1 DQIFIKFDVAP
12 MKFRALLFGI
22 FLSVA
27 SFAQTGNYFLSHF
40 SPDEERF
47 NIMCFDIVQDDRGVF
62 YFATQAGVLQFDGRN
77 WDLIET
83 AGTIYSIERSA
94 EGEIYVA
101 GSQGFGKIVRDEFGV
116 ETYQVLYKQDG
127 AEYIFQ
133 IITLTDRIYFLSD
146 KNLFEYSLQTG
157 QVKVQTTTEQ
167 TGAFI
172 SLHEIFDKIYVGTEI
187 NGLFEVDSDR
197 ITPASIG
204 LSDST
209 ALIFALKYNDQYL
222 LGTDDNRIYK
232 YTENKKL
239 KEIKLEDAVYANAGV
254 ILNATWVNEKLIA
267 IGTLRGGV
275 MFINPQTGKT
285 EEIINYNTG
294 LRDNE
299 VFALICDK
307 NQNVWVAHAYG
318 FTRIAPF
325 LPFRSFRY
333 YPGLEGNLLCA
344 TTYRGKVYVG
354 TSAGLFKLEK
364 EEFYDEIEYF
374 VEIPIKVKAKPGKKE
389 KAPEPEVVAPAVE
402 PEDTK
407 KGGFFRFLRRKKKEE
422 ATKPAPTTTAPIVIP
437 KEESKE
443 PPPKAAFRREKRTK
457 KILRAAYFRYKKVEG
472 IDSKVTQLIHWQNK
486 FIVAG
491 LGGAYEVAEQSVN
504 QIIQDPI
511 RFLFASERSKSLI
524 ASTYDDRLHQY
535 KFDKTW
541 VEARVVESINGPVN
555 FIFEED
561 SAAIWFCGFDK
572 LFRLNLADTS
582 RQVQTL
588 DIDKRNFDQLLG
600 IAFNKQVFI
609 ATSSGFYFYDAKKEA
624 LVEGDTL
631 RKPVAYFANARNM
644 WFRDSHSWYTV
655 GKSDVHNNL
664 QLLNL
669 FSNIRFM
676 DSDSERG
683 SLWIITGNNELLQ
696 FNSESPRKDEV
707 LFPLILKS
715 IENNNVLIP
724 RKDKVEIDQDNSSIR
739 VEVVRPDFIG
749 ARFIEY
755 RYKMEGLNEQWS
767 DWSTTYNIIPFPYI
781 PTGDYKLLIQSKD
794 IFGRI
799 NELDPVIVEVV
810 PPYWR
815 QTWFYALEFAIFT
828 MLVILSFR
836 LSHRYNVVSRL
847 LSLLSIIILIE
858 FIQTAAGSTFATNSG
873 PVVDFLIQVCV
884 AFVILPIEGF
894 LRRFMLRSIDK
905 NKSIDEKN
913 PEPEKTN
920 VE

>member
-1 DQIFIKFDVAP
+1 
-12 MKFRALLFGI
+12 MRFRILCFSL
-22 FLSVA
+22 FLSVV
-27 SFAQTGNYFLSHF
+27 SYAQTGNYFLSHF

-83 AGTIYSIERSA
+83 AGTIYSIARSD
-94 EGEIYVA
+94 EGEIFVA
-101 GSQGFGKIVRDEFGV
+101 GSEGFGKITRDEYGV
-116 ETYQVLYKQDG
+116 ETYQVLYKQDA

-133 IITLTDRIYFLSD
+133 IVTLSDRIYFLSD
-146 KNLFEYSLQTG
+146 NNLFEYSFQTG
-157 QVKVQTTTEQ
+157 QVKVQTSSEQ
-167 TGAFI
+167 TGPFV
-172 SLHEIFDKIYVGTEI
+172 SLHEMFGKIYIGTEF
-187 NGLFEVDSDR
+187 NGLFEIDSDR
-197 ITPASIG
+197 ILRSSVVF
-204 LSDST
+204 SDSA
-209 ALIFALKYNDQYL
+209 ALIFALKHNDRYL
-222 LGTDDNRIYK
+222 VGTDDNRIY
-232 YTENKKL
+232 TFRENQKL
-239 KEIKLEDAVYANAGV
+239 KEIKEIKLKDAVYANAGV

-275 MFINPQTGKT
+275 MFINAETGET
-285 EEIINYNTG
+285 QEIINYNTG

-344 TTYRGKVYVG
+344 TTYQGKVFVG
-354 TSAGLFKLEK
+354 TSVGLFKLEK

-374 VEIPIKVKAKPGKKE
+374 VEVPIKVKPKPGRRE
-389 KAPEPEVVAPAVE
+389 KTPEPEVVAPVIE
-402 PEDTK
+402 PEDSK
-407 KGGFFRFLRRKKKEE
+407 KGGFFRFLKKKKKEE
-422 ATKPAPTTTAPIVIP
+422 AAKTATTTPAPIVIP
-437 KEESKE
+437 KAESKA
-443 PPPKAAFRREKRTK
+443 PPPKPAFRREKRTK
-457 KILRAAYFRYKKVEG
+457 KILRSAYFKYKRVEG
-472 IDSKVTQLIHWQNK
+472 IDSKVTQLIHWQNR
-486 FIVAG
+486 FVVAG
-491 LGGAYEVAEQSVN
+491 LGGAYEIGAQSVN

-524 ASTYDDRLHQY
+524 ASTYDDKLHQY
-535 KFDKTW
+535 KFDRTW
-541 VEARVVESINGPVN
+541 VEARVVESINGPIN
-555 FIFEED
+555 YIFEED
-561 SAAIWFCGFDK
+561 DSAIWFCGFDK

-588 DIDKRNFDQLLG
+588 DIDKRSFDQLLG
-600 IAFNKQVFI
+600 ISFDKQVYI
-609 ATSSGFYFYDAKKEA
+609 ATSSGFYFYDAKKGM

-631 RKPVAYFANARNM
+631 RKPIAYFASAKNM

-655 GKSDVHNNL
+655 GKSAVHNNL

-669 FSNIRFM
+669 FTNLRFM
-676 DSDSERG
+676 DADRERG

-707 LFPLILKS
+707 LFPLILKT
-715 IENNNVLIP
+715 IENNNVLVP
-724 RKDKVEIDQDNSSIR
+724 RKDRIEIDQDNSAIK

-755 RYKMEGLNEQWS
+755 RYKLEGLNEQWS
-767 DWSTTYNIIPFPYI
+767 DWSTTYNIIPFPFI

-794 IFGRI
+794 IFDRI
-799 NELDPVIVEVV
+799 NELTPVVIEVV

-815 QTWFYALEFAIFT
+815 QTWFYALEFTIFT
-828 MLVILSFR
+828 MLVLLSFR
-836 LSHRYNVVSRL
+836 LSARYNVVSRL

-858 FIQTAAGSTFATNSG
+858 FIQTAAGSTFSTGSG

-894 LRRFMLRSIDK
+894 LRRFMLRSIEK
-905 NKSIDEKN
+905 NKLAAAET
-913 PEPEKTN
+913 PAPEKTE
-920 VE
+920 VQ

>member
-1 DQIFIKFDVAP
+1 
-12 MKFRALLFGI
+12 MKLRALYFCL
-22 FLSVA
+22 FLSIA
-27 SFAQTGNYFLSHF
+27 SYAQTGNYFLSHF

-83 AGTIYSIERSA
+83 AGTIYSIARSE
-94 EGEIYVA
+94 EGEIFVA
-101 GSQGFGKIVRDEFGV
+101 GSQGFGKIVRDEYGV
-116 ETYQVLYKQDG
+116 ENYQVLYKQDG

-133 IITLTDRIYFLSD
+133 IVTLSDRIYFLSD
-146 KNLFEYSLQTG
+146 KNLFEYSFHTG
-157 QVKVQTTTEQ
+157 QVKVQAATGN
-167 TGAFI
+167 TGAFV
-172 SLHEIFDKIYVGTEI
+172 SLHEMFGRIYIGTEV
-187 NGLFEVDSDR
+187 NGLFEMESDR
-197 ITPASIG
+197 IVPSTIH
-204 LSDST
+204 LSDSA

-222 LGTDDNRIYK
+222 LGSDDNRIY
-232 YTENKKL
+232 TLNENKKP

-267 IGTLRGGV
+267 LGTLRGGV
-275 MFINPQTGKT
+275 MFVNPETGKT

-344 TTYRGKVYVG
+344 TTYQGKVYVG
-354 TSAGLFKLEK
+354 TSQGLFKLER

-374 VEIPIKVKAKPGKKE
+374 VEIPIVVKPRAKGKKTST
-389 KAPEPEVVAPAVE
+389 PEPEVVAPVVQ
-402 PEDTK
+402 PEDSK
-407 KGGFFRFLRRKKKEE
+407 KGGLFRFLKRKKKEE
-422 ATKPAPTTTAPIVIP
+422 EAKAATTTPTAPLVIP
-437 KEESKE
+437 KTESKE
-443 PPPKAAFRREKRTK
+443 PPPKPAFRREKRIK
-457 KILRAAYFRYKKVEG
+457 KILRSAYFRYKKVEG
-472 IDSKVTQLIHWQNK
+472 IDSKVTQLIHWQDK
-486 FIVAG
+486 FIVTG
-491 LGGAYEVAEQSVN
+491 LGGAYEVGEQSVN

-524 ASTYDDRLHQY
+524 ASTYDDKLHQY
-535 KFDKTW
+535 KFNKTW
-541 VEARVVESINGPVN
+541 IEARVVENINGPVN
-555 FIFEED
+555 YIFEED
-561 SAAIWFCGFDK
+561 DSAIWFCGFDK
-572 LFRLNLADTS
+572 VFRFSLADTS
-582 RQVQTL
+582 RQAQIL

-600 IAFNKQVFI
+600 ISFNKQVFI
-609 ATSSGFYFYDAKKEA
+609 ATSSGFYFYDAKKGM

-631 RKPVAYFANARNM
+631 RKPIAYFASTKAM

-669 FSNIRFM
+669 FTNIRFM
-676 DSDSERG
+676 DSDRERG

-715 IENNNVLIP
+715 IENNNVLVP
-724 RKDKVEIDQDNSSIR
+724 RKDKIEIEQDNSAIK

-755 RYKMEGLNEQWS
+755 RYKLEGLNEQWS
-767 DWSTTYNIIPFPYI
+767 DWSTTYNIIPFPFI

-799 NELDPVIVEVV
+799 NELTPVVVEVV

-815 QTWFYALEFAIFT
+815 QTWFYALEFFIFT
-828 MLVILSFR
+828 MLVLLSFR
-836 LSHRYNVVSRL
+836 LSHKYNVVSRL

-858 FIQTAAGSTFATNSG
+858 FIQTAAGSTFSSGSG

-884 AFVILPIEGF
+884 AFVILPVEGF
-894 LRRFMLRSIDK
+894 LRKFMLQSIEK
-905 NKSIDEKN
+905 NKSILEEK
-913 PEPEKTN
+913 PEAEKKSA
-920 VE
+920 

>member
-1 DQIFIKFDVAP
+1 
-12 MKFRALLFGI
+12 MKFRVLYFCL
-22 FLSVA
+22 FLSA
-27 SFAQTGNYFLSHF
+27 ATFAQTGNYFLSHF

-83 AGTIYSIERSA
+83 AGTIYSIARSDK
-94 EGEIYVA
+94 GEIYVA
-101 GSQGFGKIVRDEFGV
+101 GSEGFGKITRDEYGV

-133 IITLTDRIYFLSD
+133 IITLSDRIYFLSD
-146 KNLFEYSLQTG
+146 NNLFEYSFQTE
-157 QVKVQTTTEQ
+157 QVKVQTSTEK
-167 TGAFI
+167 TGPFV
-172 SLHEIFDKIYVGTEI
+172 SLHEMFGKIYIGTEI
-187 NGLFEVDSDR
+187 NGLFELESDR
-197 ITPASIG
+197 IIASSFD
-204 LSDST
+204 LSDSA
-209 ALIFALKYNDQYL
+209 ALIFALRYSDQYL
-222 LGTDDNRIYK
+222 LGTDDNRIY
-232 YTENKKL
+232 TFRENSNP
-239 KEIKLEDAVYANAGV
+239 KEIKLQDAVYANAGV

-275 MFINPQTGKT
+275 MFVNPETGET
-285 EEIINYNTG
+285 QEIINYNTG

-354 TSAGLFKLEK
+354 TSVGLFKLEK

-374 VEIPIKVKAKPGKKE
+374 VEIPIKVKTKPGKKA
-389 KAPEPEVVAPAVE
+389 KATQPEVVVPVVE
-402 PEDTK
+402 PEDSK
-407 KGGFFRFLRRKKKEE
+407 KGGFFRFLKRKKKEE
-422 ATKPAPTTTAPIVIP
+422 EAKPTATTPVPIVIP
-437 KEESKE
+437 KTESKS
-443 PPPKAAFRREKRTK
+443 PPPKPTFRREKRTK
-457 KILRAAYFRYKKVEG
+457 KILRAAYFRYNKVGG
-472 IDSKVTQLIHWQNK
+472 IDSKITQLIHWQDK

-491 LGGAYEVAEQSVN
+491 LGGAYEIGAQSVN

-524 ASTYDDRLHQY
+524 ASTYDDKLHQY

-541 VEARVVESINGPVN
+541 IETRVVESINGPVN
-555 FIFEED
+555 YIFEED
-561 SAAIWFCGFDK
+561 DSAIWFCGFDK
-572 LFRLNLADTS
+572 LFRFNLSDTS

-600 IAFNKQVFI
+600 ICLDKQVYI
-609 ATSSGFYFYDAKKEA
+609 ATSSGFYFYDAKKGTLA
-624 LVEGDTL
+624 EGDTI
-631 RKPVAYFANARNM
+631 RKPIAYFASAKNM

-655 GKSDVHNNL
+655 GKAGGQNNL

-669 FSNIRFM
+669 FTNIRFM
-676 DSDSERG
+676 DADRERG

-707 LFPLILKS
+707 LFPLILKT
-715 IENNNVLIP
+715 IENNNVLVP
-724 RKDKVEIDQDNSSIR
+724 RKDRIEIDQDNSAIT

-755 RYKMEGLNEQWS
+755 RYKLEGLNEQWS

-781 PTGDYKLLIQSKD
+781 PTGNYKLFIESKD

-799 NELDPVIVEVV
+799 NELTPVVIEVV

-815 QTWFYALEFAIFT
+815 QTWFYALEFTIFT
-828 MLVILSFR
+828 TLVLLSFR
-836 LSHRYNVVSRL
+836 LSTKYNVVSRL

-858 FIQTAAGSTFATNSG
+858 FIQTAAGSTFSSGSG

-884 AFVILPIEGF
+884 AFVILPVEGF
-894 LRRFMLRSIDK
+894 LRKFMLRSIEK
-905 NKSIDEKN
+905 NKSISEKSTEPEKN
-913 PEPEKTN
+913 TEPEKTT
-920 VE
+920 V